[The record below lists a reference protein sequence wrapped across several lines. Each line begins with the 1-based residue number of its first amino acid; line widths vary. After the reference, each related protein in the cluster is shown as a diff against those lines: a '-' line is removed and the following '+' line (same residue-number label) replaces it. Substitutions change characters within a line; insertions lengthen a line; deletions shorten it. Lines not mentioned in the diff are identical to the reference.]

1 MYRVISTKSF
11 IKGYSKF
18 FDKDELVKF
27 SKFKEKLKLNP
38 FIGRP
43 LRVNY
48 VREFKTNKGKRAYF
62 IVYEEF
68 SIVLFISYSNKKEQ
82 KVSIDRIFERVD
94 EYYILAYKHHY
105 NS

>member
-38 FIGRP
+38 FIGKP
-43 LRVNY
+43 LRVTY
-48 VREFKTNKGKRAYF
+48 VREFKTSKGKRAYF
-62 IVYEEF
+62 IVYVEF
-68 SIVLFISYSNKKEQ
+68 NIVLFVGFSDKKNQ
-82 KVSIDRIFERVD
+82 DVVIKNIFLNLD
-94 EYYILAYKHHY
+94 KYWFFAY